1 MENGSNNI
9 KDFEGIMKEQRA
21 KKLDHDEIAKTVT
34 QLPNEHMV
42 EYLEFLEH
50 NCPENVSKD
59 ICERFLRKMGS
70 KNQEFID
77 KWSPSLDSVTLEK
90 LELLVLARADN
101 LLDVYLQ
108 IILPDEIL
116 NEFIILKAK
125 RIDKKFKGKYHN
137 ALALIRMAVELNR
150 VENPDELFDKFLDM
164 ENKYYEENEPAVDVN
179 TFYKLVTPML
189 RRFSVKKGPEEFYE
203 LRDKVLKELRK
214 HGVNAGHLSIDILD
228 RRGKHRKRGAPK
240 DFYDGYHQL
249 YTSLAE

>member
-1 MENGSNNI
+1 MENSTNNV
-9 KDFEGIMKEQRA
+9 KDFEGIMQEQRTR
-21 KKLDHDEIAKTVT
+21 KLDHDEVAKTIT

-77 KWSPSLDSVTLEK
+77 KWAPSLDSVTLEK

-101 LLDVYLQ
+101 LLDTYLQ

-116 NEFIILKAK
+116 NEFIILKAR
-125 RIDKKFKGKYHN
+125 RINKKFQGKYHN
-137 ALALIRMAVELNR
+137 ALALIELAVELNR
-150 VENPDELFDKFLDM
+150 VKEPEDLFDKFLEM
-164 ENKYYEENEPAVDVN
+164 ENRYYEENEPNVDVN

-189 RRFSVKKGPEEFYE
+189 RRYSVRKGPAEFYE

-214 HGVNAGHLSIDILD
+214 HGVNPGHLSIDILD
-228 RRGKHRKRGAPK
+228 RRGKHRRKAVPK
-240 DFYDGYHQL
+240 NYFDGYHEL
-249 YTSLAE
+249 YTNFTS